1 MNRLKAKD
9 LSNLSKTELIDLVTK
24 LYGVIQDLEDRV
36 SKNSQNSGKP
46 PSSDGYLKPSP
57 KSRREKTD
65 KSVGGQNGHTGNTL
79 QQINNPD
86 LIKVYKVTKCCVT
99 IQVL

>member
-46 PSSDGYLKPSP
+46 PSSDGYLKP
-57 KSRREKTD
+57 
-65 KSVGGQNGHTGNTL
+65 
-79 QQINNPD
+79 
-86 LIKVYKVTKCCVT
+86 
-99 IQVL
+99 